1 MLGIHTELSCL
12 QLESDSRKIKSMAV
26 NILTFYK
33 FNGKFI
39 WKINIKYL
47 LYQGPSGACIKHLS
61 DSERDIAVKCWV
73 LDWVQPFLDMARLCY
88 LCWENIYFTS
98 KTRKNSTLSLP
109 PLKSTA
115 ACRWIVPLHITN
127 EIQSCFLEEEGKCS
141 FSADQRIIDSQP
153 HTNRR
158 ACVMYNMKDT
168 KTSLIYICTNTCLP
182 LLWVLH
188 MLS

>member
-12 QLESDSRKIKSMAV
+12 QLESDSHKMKSMAV

-61 DSERDIAVKCWV
+61 DSERDIVVKCWV
-73 LDWVQPFLDMARLCY
+73 LDWVQPFLDMARPCY

-127 EIQSCFLEEEGKCS
+127 EIQSRFLEEEGKCS

-153 HTNRR
+153 HTDRR
-158 ACVMYNMKDT
+158 AIVMYAYERQ
-168 KTSLIYICTNTCLP
+168 KTSLICIYTNTCFP

>member
-33 FNGKFI
+33 FNGEFI

-73 LDWVQPFLDMARLCY
+73 LDW
-88 LCWENIYFTS
+88 I
-98 KTRKNSTLSLP
+98 
-109 PLKSTA
+109 
-115 ACRWIVPLHITN
+115 
-127 EIQSCFLEEEGKCS
+127 
-141 FSADQRIIDSQP
+141 
-153 HTNRR
+153 
-158 ACVMYNMKDT
+158 
-168 KTSLIYICTNTCLP
+168 
-182 LLWVLH
+182 
-188 MLS
+188 